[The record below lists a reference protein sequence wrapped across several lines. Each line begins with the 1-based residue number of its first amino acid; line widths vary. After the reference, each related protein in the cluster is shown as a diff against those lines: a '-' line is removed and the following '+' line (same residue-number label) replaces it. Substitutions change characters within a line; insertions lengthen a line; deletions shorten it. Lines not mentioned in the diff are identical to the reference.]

1 MRRQSATRCLS
12 AWTVAFPALRTP
24 SRLLLAGLQRSPV
37 LLFVLVL
44 ILVLVLVVDTHVLV
58 LVDACLVF
66 VRSLVGG
73 AEHYLEALQTPIQLR
88 AVSTACIIWL
98 LRREAL

>member
-1 MRRQSATRCLS
+1 M
-12 AWTVAFPALRTP
+12 
-24 SRLLLAGLQRSPV
+24 
-37 LLFVLVL
+37 LFVLVL

-58 LVDACLVF
+58 LVVACLVF

-88 AVSTACIIWL
+88 AVSTACIIWR
-98 LRREAL
+98 LRREALKKIFQRAKPRLALGILKCRKFR